1 MITLIFDDI
10 VGLLFFFSCEL
21 SIHAS
26 FFKNPF
32 IQNFGNLPFQESI
45 LPNLKKNTL
54 VIDFELK
61 LLILKSSFCMTCV
74 FLRREGAFYYAKSS
88 GQVLILSRRSLI
100 LMFAHVGKKCCS

>member
-1 MITLIFDDI
+1 MI
-10 VGLLFFFSCEL
+10 LLDYCFFFSCEL

-74 FLRREGAFYYAKSS
+74 FSDEKAPFIMLKAQDKF
-88 GQVLILSRRSLI
+88 
-100 LMFAHVGKKCCS
+100 